1 MSHPSRRPAAA
12 DMTKIALFAVLLAI
26 CGWISLPI
34 PPIPFTLQT
43 FGVFSALLFLEG
55 RRGLYAVA
63 VYLLLG
69 AVGLPVFSGFRGG
82 LGILLE
88 ATGGYLLGFLVM
100 ALIYWLVTAAA
111 GRRAALPACLLGL
124 LGCYVF
130 GTLWY
135 LLLYSGSSSGAGL
148 FAVLSSCVLPFI
160 LPDLIKLG
168 LAFLLV
174 KRLKRSLNP

>member
-43 FGVFSALLFLEG
+43 FGVFSALLFLGG
-55 RRGLYAVA
+55 RRGGYAVA

-88 ATGGYLLGFLVM
+88 ATGGYLLGFLLCTLV
-100 ALIYWLVTAAA
+100 YWLVTARSGSSGAS
-111 GRRAALPACLLGL
+111 ALVGCLLGL
-124 LGCYVF
+124 LACYAF

-135 LLLYSGSSSGAGL
+135 LLLYSGGSAAL
-148 FAVLSSCVLPFI
+148 LPVLATCVLPF
-160 LPDLIKLG
+160 LVPDLIKLG
-168 LAFLLV
+168 LAFLLFR
-174 KRLKRSLNP
+174 RLKRYL